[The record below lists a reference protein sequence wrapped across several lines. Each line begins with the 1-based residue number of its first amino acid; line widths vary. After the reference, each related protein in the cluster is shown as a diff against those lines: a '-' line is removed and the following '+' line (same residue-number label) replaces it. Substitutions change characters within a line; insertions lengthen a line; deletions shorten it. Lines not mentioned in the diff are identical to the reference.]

1 MSINNNEE
9 NINRRKYRNDFSIF
23 RDNFFIN
30 RCRNEN
36 SNNDKK
42 INENS
47 FVSLE
52 PLLFNK
58 RLNEQNNNN
67 RRNMINSRSMVN
79 IKPIFNKKKNDN
91 FNNNFKPKPNI
102 EEIPTFSFENDLN
115 VKSFRIFMNRK
126 NEILEKNLE
135 NFRRYMI
142 NHENKQ
148 KKNTLINPYS
158 LYIKKINDVN
168 NYEKSILPKI
178 QQREMENKRLKLNKY
193 EKQNNII
200 NKINQS
206 SFSTTNKNTKSF
218 DLKFYLEEVEK
229 NRKER
234 GINKEI
240 EIEKENIRK
249 EREINKEIEKENNIE
264 KVINVSNSI
273 DNMINTKKYFPKNN
287 EISNPELF
295 YKKNDIEFYKYR
307 NEQKKLGDYN
317 YKLVLIHNKNRFIK
331 KEPDINPFNQKI
343 NLFKVSD
350 SSLSHNIILRPGE
363 SYGNFKCN

>member
-9 NINRRKYRNDFSIF
+9 NINSRKHRNNFSIF

-30 RCRNEN
+30 CCRNEN

-42 INENS
+42 INDNN
-47 FVSLE
+47 FISLE

-58 RLNEQNNNN
+58 RLNEHNSNKNS
-67 RRNMINSRSMVN
+67 RNMINSHSMVN
-79 IKPIFNKKKNDN
+79 IKSIYNKKKNDN

-115 VKSFRIFMNRK
+115 VKSFRIFMNRR

-135 NFRRYMI
+135 NFRKYMK
-142 NHENKQ
+142 NHEIKQ
-148 KKNTLINPYS
+148 KKNSLINPYS

-168 NYEKSILPKI
+168 NYEKSILPII
-178 QQREMENKRLKLNKY
+178 QQREMANKRLKLNKY

-206 SFSTTNKNTKSF
+206 SFSTTNKNSQF
-218 DLKFYLEEVEK
+218 DLEYYIEEVEK

-234 GINKEI
+234 GINKEL
-240 EIEKENIRK
+240 EIDNNRK
-249 EREINKEIEKENNIE
+249 EREINKQMEIEKENNIDNI
-264 KVINVSNSI
+264 INVSNSI
-273 DNMINTKKYFPKNN
+273 NNLKNPKKNFRKYN
-287 EISNPELF
+287 EISNPEVF
-295 YKKNDIEFYKYR
+295 YKKSDIEFYKYR

-317 YKLVLIHNKNRFIK
+317 YKIVLIHNKNRFIK

-343 NLFKVSD
+343 NSFKVSD